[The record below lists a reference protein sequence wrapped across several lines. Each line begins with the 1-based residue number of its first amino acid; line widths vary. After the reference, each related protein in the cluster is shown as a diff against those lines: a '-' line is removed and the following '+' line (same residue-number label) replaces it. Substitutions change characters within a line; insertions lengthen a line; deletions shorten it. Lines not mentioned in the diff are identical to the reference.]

1 MDTSHNKPQRP
12 DLLLDMPATAENVAG
27 MRRRFATWLAVDLGP
42 GDLLDDVVLAV
53 YEALA
58 NAAEHAYADTPGGGD
73 VRLAA
78 QRTRDAVTVTVSDC
92 GRWREATGQRFRNHG
107 LKVIRQLIEHVGIAS
122 DDGGTVVHLRTTLPA
137 PQRA

>member
-1 MDTSHNKPQRP
+1 MDTSHDHPQRP

-27 MRRRFATWLAVDLGP
+27 MRRRFASWLALDLDP

-58 NAAEHAYADTPGGGD
+58 NAAEHAYANAPAVGV
-73 VRLAA
+73 VRLVAHRA
-78 QRTRDAVTVTVSDC
+78 RDAVAVTVTDC

-107 LKVIRQLIEHVGIAS
+107 LDVIRQLIEHVQIAS
-122 DDGGTVVHLRTTLPA
+122 GDRGTVVQLRTTLPA
-137 PQRA
+137 PPTR